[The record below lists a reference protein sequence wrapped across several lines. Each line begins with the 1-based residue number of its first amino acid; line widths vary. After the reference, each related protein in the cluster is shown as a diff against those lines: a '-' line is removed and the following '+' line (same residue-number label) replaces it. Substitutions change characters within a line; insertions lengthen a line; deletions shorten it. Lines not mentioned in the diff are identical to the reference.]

1 MSQGGGNTKATLV
14 GLDGGGTFTFQYNPT
29 QFQVDKQVTWE
40 ESKTQG
46 EDKNSLQ
53 YQKAAPMTASF
64 ECTFD
69 TTNSGKN
76 VQKEWVESLL
86 SLTNAVAEPSSGEQ
100 AELGKKRAPKL
111 QFTFGEF
118 SMVCV
123 IESVQCTYTMFASN
137 GAALRAKCQVKLKEW
152 KDPESSSDTTFSMG
166 GMTAGVTTGKLTLAS
181 ASASKTS
188 LVTASGGQTASQ
200 VAAANGMNTR
210 DFMTLNGIQDGTA
223 DLTGKTFAVVRK

>member
-1 MSQGGGNTKATLV
+1 MSQGGGNTKASLV
-14 GLDGGGTFTFQYNPT
+14 DLDNGGTFQFQYNPT
-29 QFQVDKQVTWE
+29 QFQVTKNVTWE

-64 ECTFD
+64 DVTFD

-100 AELGKKRAPKL
+100 SELGKKRAPKL

-118 SMVCV
+118 SMICV

-152 KDPESSSDTTFSMG
+152 KDPEGDDTTFTLG

-181 ASASKTS
+181 ATS
-188 LVTASGGQTASQ
+188 SNTSIVTASGGQTAGQ
-200 VAAANGMNTR
+200 VATANGMDVR
-210 DFMTLNGIQDGTA
+210 AFMELNGIQDGTV
-223 DLTGKTFAVVRK
+223 DLTGQTFAIVRS